1 MCVNSGCARH
11 FSAKAGDRSRQVAPA
26 GAIQSTG
33 RQTDDCPRHAGPCH
47 PPTGFCAAEVAVRGS
62 RHEHQH
68 RPQGGIPFVPCRPGV
83 NRRTRSAVLA
93 TAGIAGSLTLAMGQT
108 QGPMGQTQ
116 GGSPPPSNSQSVPA
130 DGRSSPSD
138 NTRKVRPAIPQDRLN
153 TPIQQPSSPQGPQ
166 SGGPK

>member
-1 MCVNSGCARH
+1 
-11 FSAKAGDRSRQVAPA
+11 
-26 GAIQSTG
+26 
-33 RQTDDCPRHAGPCH
+33 
-47 PPTGFCAAEVAVRGS
+47 
-62 RHEHQH
+62 
-68 RPQGGIPFVPCRPGV
+68 
-83 NRRTRSAVLA
+83 VLA